1 MVYAMME
8 SKRRDEVIGRQTVT
22 GIVEQHGDQMLKI
35 TYRVQEVG
43 YLAKSVFKKEVYESK
58 GHWSRQDTEKSSYDP
73 CIQVWEVSRGI
84 RGA

>member
-35 TYRVQEVG
+35 TYIKRGGGIWQ
-43 YLAKSVFKKEVYESK
+43 
-58 GHWSRQDTEKSSYDP
+58 T
-73 CIQVWEVSRGI
+73 VS
-84 RGA
+84 